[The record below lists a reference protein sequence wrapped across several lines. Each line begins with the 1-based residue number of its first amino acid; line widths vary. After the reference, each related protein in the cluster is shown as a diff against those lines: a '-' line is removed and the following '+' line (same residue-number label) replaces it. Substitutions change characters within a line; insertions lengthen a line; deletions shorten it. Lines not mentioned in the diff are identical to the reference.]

1 MSFRGFLFSLVLVVG
16 LLLLT
21 FFGLHLL
28 HVDTGRLVDWL
39 VGVVI
44 LWWFAAVMILPW
56 DAHFAALD
64 VVEQARDAE
73 ANGIAVDAATLAYAQ
88 RVARRFRQ
96 LAIGLHLATAG
107 VLAALAY
114 YQLVPLGYT
123 AAVAA
128 LALTLVR
135 PAQRA
140 YEHLATRLRNMG
152 QQIRYPR
159 EDVAELR
166 RRVAE
171 LESQVLTTENLLD
184 VDQENSWA
192 ARQELALA
200 NGRQN
205 IDRLDSRLEELI
217 RQNARDHEALARQT
231 TTEIARL
238 SEDARFLNQ
247 VRELIRFV
255 REA

>member
-1 MSFRGFLFSLVLVVG
+1 MPFRSFLLSLVLLTG
-16 LLLLT
+16 LVFFT
-21 FFGLHLL
+21 FFGLQLL
-28 HVDTGRLVDWL
+28 HISTGRLVDWL
-39 VGVVI
+39 VGVAI
-44 LWWFAAVMILPW
+44 LWWLAAIIILPW
-56 DAHFAALD
+56 NAHFAALD
-64 VVEQARDAE
+64 VVEQVRDSRAH
-73 ANGIAVDAATLAYAQ
+73 GIVVNEETLAFAQ
-88 RVARRFRQ
+88 RVATRFRA
-96 LAIGLHLATAG
+96 LAIGAHLVTAAG
-107 VLAALAY
+107 LFALAY
-114 YQLVPLGYT
+114 FQVVPLGYT
-123 AAVAA
+123 AAIAA
-128 LALTLVR
+128 LALTVVR

-166 RRVAE
+166 NRVSE
-171 LESQVLTTENLLD
+171 LEAKLKEVAHTIDADREG
-184 VDQENSWA
+184 SWA
-192 ARQELALA
+192 NTQNLTLAA
-200 NGRQN
+200 QRQN
-205 IDRLDSRLEELI
+205 IDRLDSRLEELT